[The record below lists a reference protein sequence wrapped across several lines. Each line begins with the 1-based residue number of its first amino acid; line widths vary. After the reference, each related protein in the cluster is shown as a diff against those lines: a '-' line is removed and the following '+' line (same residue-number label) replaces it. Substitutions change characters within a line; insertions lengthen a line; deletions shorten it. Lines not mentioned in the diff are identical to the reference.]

1 MMYLRKP
8 YNIFLPEMNKLYTEL
23 KRVNWIIIIVS
34 IGLLFA
40 LMILFL
46 ISF

>member
-1 MMYLRKP
+1 
-8 YNIFLPEMNKLYTEL
+8 MNKLYTDL